1 MAKTETI
8 ELSGWG
14 RYLRKL
20 STVTRPQ
27 QTSEAVPLESG
38 HMIVRGQGRSYNS
51 AAMSAE
57 GLVMLSERLDRVIA
71 FDENTGVLRAE
82 AGTTLAKVLD
92 EFVPR
97 GWFPPVTPG
106 TKFVSLGGCVAADV
120 HGKNHHRDGA
130 FGAHLADLEIVLADG
145 SRRRCSPQ
153 QDAELFWATVGGMG
167 LTGIISEVSVQ
178 LRPIET
184 AHIVVEHRQASD
196 LDELLTMLEDESLDD
211 HYSVAWIDCLARR
224 RSMGRGILMRGHHA
238 EVAALQGQVED
249 PLRLKLRRRFNLGF
263 DLPSGLLNSLSG
275 AVFNH
280 LYYWSQGRRE
290 TPFITDYESFFY
302 PLDSVGNWNRMYG
315 PRGFVQYQCVFPP
328 ATARRGLR
336 ILLEQLA
343 HSGRGSFLG
352 VLKRFGPEGAGLL
365 SFPMEGYTLAIDL
378 PVTNPELFTFLDR
391 LDEIVMEH
399 GGRVYWRRTR
409 VLSPAFLER
418 CIRAWRNGNASRRRL
433 TLRIASVRICRT
445 CWNWAPVRGSGRQH
459 KNLGDD

>member
-1 MAKTETI
+1 MGKTESI

-14 RYLRKL
+14 RYRRRL

-27 QTSEAVPLESG
+27 QTSEAVPPESG

-51 AAMSAE
+51 AGMSAD
-57 GLVMLSERLDRVIA
+57 GLVMLSERLERVIA
-71 FDENTGVLRAE
+71 FDETSGVLRAE

-130 FGAHLADLEIVLADG
+130 FGVHVADLGIVLADG
-145 SRRRCSPQ
+145 NRCRCSPQ

-167 LTGIISEVSVQ
+167 LTGIITEVSFQ

-184 AHIVVEHRQASD
+184 AYMVVEHRRASH
-196 LDELLTMLEDESLDD
+196 LDELLTMLEDQSSDD
-211 HYSVAWIDCLARR
+211 HYSVAWIDCLAKR

-238 EVAALQGQVED
+238 EVAALQSQVED
-249 PLRLKLRRRFNLGF
+249 PLRLKPRRPYNLGF

-275 AVFNH
+275 AAFNH
-280 LYYWSQGRRE
+280 LYYWSRGRRE

-328 ATARRGLR
+328 ETARRGLR
-336 ILLEQLA
+336 ILLEQLV

-378 PVTNPELFTFLDR
+378 PVSNPGLFTFLDR
-391 LDEIVMEH
+391 LDEIVVEH
-399 GGRVYWRRTR
+399 GGRVYLAKNPSLKPEIFGTMYPRLAGWERIKARVDPANRFRSDLSDMLELGTR
-409 VLSPAFLER
+409 A
-418 CIRAWRNGNASRRRL
+418 
-433 TLRIASVRICRT
+433 
-445 CWNWAPVRGSGRQH
+445 
-459 KNLGDD
+459 